1 MATPDLGQI
10 MLGGMPDL
18 QKQQAYRQWLDARKS
33 EILAQLMNGNQF
45 VAPEADPG
53 LPVAP
58 AKVVVPDWPSQFAE
72 LESVQAPQ
80 AAVMAGGTPTAPL
93 VLEALMN
100 PQPHVSPGFSFPPG
114 LGPLEIVGDPNSSD
128 PIKRR
133 FGYGANMIANKLPL
147 PETAYT
153 SAPEVTVGGAK
164 AVEGVTPT
172 PAASSPSFTLS
183 PDMYP
188 FLLAAGAELM
198 QPMPMWQT
206 SAGHFG
212 RAMQAGFGATQ
223 AQRQGEMD
231 LRAKQ
236 AQIDQNMAATEQT
249 RETTK
254 NIPQEGR
261 RISAQADLLLK
272 ELENYDELFKL
283 KKEDLGVKI
292 EQARK
297 EGILTEA
304 RAKALKEDLQLRP
317 DYQRAV
323 INELNARAQ
332 YYRNGGSRGG
342 GSGETAIEKNVK
354 ARAEVLRMKG
364 IDPITALETAWQEV
378 GMGARGDAV
387 VNRKAQNLA
396 NLWRKQHERMVKEK
410 KFDGTLE
417 DYALEMAGEATL
429 NATGDGSSV
438 ATAALEMLQ
447 NERNLAQQ
455 RTAPP
460 GSANEPENKVRAK
473 PVPTKRGAD
482 GRLVFD
488 PSKMAPGEAYVFPDG
503 EVRTWSGK

>member
-1 MATPDLGQI
+1 MAILDR
-10 MLGGMPDL
+10 M
-18 QKQQAYRQWLDARKS
+18 QQAQM
-33 EILAQLMNGNQF
+33 LAQLMQGVGPNLPEGQLNRQ
-45 VAPEADPG
+45 APFM
-53 LPVAP
+53 
-58 AKVVVPDWPSQFAE
+58 KVIPPEWPSAFAE
-72 LESVQAPQ
+72 LANPTVPVDNLVAPGQ
-80 AAVMAGGTPTAPL
+80 EQFSFSL
-93 VLEALMN
+93 DALMN
-100 PQPHVSPGFSFPPG
+100 PSTPAAPTGQSALDSRWVPITIPGNPA
-114 LGPLEIVGDPNSSD
+114 SSD
-128 PIKRR
+128 PMERR
-133 FGYGANMIANKLPL
+133 FGRKSLLRPPETLPL
-147 PETAYT
+147 QPPAEVMAPAVRPASEPAPTA
-153 SAPEVTVGGAK
+153 
-164 AVEGVTPT
+164 PT
-172 PAASSPSFTLS
+172 PAAMSPSFTIS

-249 RETTK
+249 REATK
-254 NIPQEGR
+254 NLPQEGR

-317 DYQRAV
+317 DYQKAV

-332 YYRNGGSRGG
+332 YYRNGGSRSGG

-378 GMGARGDAV
+378 GMGARGDVV

-396 NLWRKQHERMVKEK
+396 NLWRKQHERLVKEK

-447 NERNLAQQ
+447 NEKNLAQQ
-455 RTAPP
+455 RVAPP

-488 PSKMAPGEAYVFPDG
+488 PSKMVPGEAYVFPDG

>member
-10 MLGGMPDL
+10 MLGTMPDL
-18 QKQQAYRQWLDARKS
+18 QKQQAYRQWLDARRN

-45 VAPEADPG
+45 AVPEANLEFPA
-53 LPVAP
+53 AP

-72 LESVQAPQ
+72 QESVQAPQ
-80 AAVMAGGTPTAPL
+80 AAVMAGGTPAAPL
-93 VLEALMN
+93 VLDALMN
-100 PQPHVSPGFSFPPG
+100 PSAPAAPTGRSALDSRWVPITIRGNPA
-114 LGPLEIVGDPNSSD
+114 SSD
-128 PIKRR
+128 PMERR
-133 FGYGANMIANKLPL
+133 FGKKATIRGPEKLPTQ
-147 PETAYT
+147 PQAEVD
-153 SAPEVTVGGAK
+153 APEVRPATEPKPA
-164 AVEGVTPT
+164 T
-172 PAASSPSFTLS
+172 PAAMSPSFTIS

-317 DYQRAV
+317 DYQKAV

-332 YYRNGGSRGG
+332 YYRNGGSRSGG

-364 IDPITALETAWQEV
+364 IDSITALETAWQEV
-378 GMGARGDAV
+378 GMGARGDVV

-396 NLWRKQHERMVKEK
+396 NLWRKQHERLVKEK

-455 RTAPP
+455 KVAPP

-488 PSKMAPGEAYVFPDG
+488 PSKMVPGEAYVFPDG